1 MFHESFFKLVVAILG
16 GTEIGMEI
24 WNPTDG
30 SVQLILQNHPEEI
43 APYGLLRSR
52 LVPIKGEY

>member
-1 MFHESFFKLVVAILG
+1 LVVAILG

-30 SVQLILQNHPEEI
+30 SVQLILQNHPEEVGS
-43 APYGLLRSR
+43 YGLLRSR